1 MGVSR
6 METMRV
12 SVPAEAISTVVE
24 GEAVLLNL
32 ELGWYYNLDEVG
44 TRMWALLAQHGQIE
58 PVVQAMLDEYDVGE
72 GQVRQDLVD
81 LVEELAAH
89 GLLRVDET

>member
-1 MGVSR
+1 M
-6 METMRV
+6 
-12 SVPAEAISTVVE
+12 PAEVMSTEVE

-32 ELGWYYNLDEVG
+32 EIGQYYSLDEVG

-58 PVVQAMLDEYDVGE
+58 PVVQAMLDEYDAGE
-72 GQVRQDLVD
+72 GELRRDLVE

>member
-1 MGVSR
+1 M
-6 METMRV
+6 
-12 SVPAEAISTVVE
+12 PAEVMSTEVE

-32 ELGWYYNLDEVG
+32 EIGQYYSLDEVG

-58 PVVQAMLDEYDVGE
+58 PVVQAMLDEYDAGE
-72 GQVRQDLVD
+72 GELRQDLVD

>member
-1 MGVSR
+1 
-6 METMRV
+6 MRV
-12 SVPAEAISTVVE
+12 SVPAEVMSTEVE

-32 ELGWYYNLDEVG
+32 EIGQYYSLDEVG

-58 PVVQAMLDEYDVGE
+58 PVVQAMLDEYDAGE
-72 GQVRQDLVD
+72 GELRQDLVD

-89 GLLRVDET
+89 GLLRVNET

>member
-1 MGVSR
+1 

-12 SVPAEAISTVVE
+12 SMPAEVMSTEVE

-32 ELGWYYNLDEVG
+32 EIGQYYSLDEVG

-58 PVVQAMLDEYDVGE
+58 PVVQAMLDEYDAGE
-72 GQVRQDLVD
+72 GELRQDLVD